1 MKHYSWLSLVICI
14 FALCLYY
21 SYKIH
26 FNSTIAVKNPPFCV
40 VCTTTMLADTVRIL
54 SGNSDDINIIT
65 IMGPGIDPHLY
76 RAREGDVHR
85 IANAN
90 LVLYHGLHLE
100 GKLGDLFAGMQVY
113 VPTVAITE
121 VINPAKLRGS
131 GFAGIYDPHVWHDV
145 ALWIL
150 CVENV
155 QNALMQRNPHSA
167 QEYAKN
173 AEKYIQELHQLDR
186 WIHEQIQSIPQEKR
200 ILITAHDAFAYFGK
214 AYGLEVLGLQGIST
228 ESEIGTKDIIDMV
241 KHIIENKI
249 PVMFVESSVP
259 TRSAQAVQQAVAASG
274 WSIVLGEELFSDS
287 LGDIKSGADTYV
299 HMMHHN
305 VCAIVSGL
313 SRDPQKPVY

>member
-1 MKHYSWLSLVICI
+1 MKQYYWLSAAICI
-14 FALCLYY
+14 VGFCIYY
-21 SYKIH
+21 STARYGSAT
-26 FNSTIAVKNPPFCV
+26 STINPPFCV

-65 IMGPGIDPHLY
+65 IMGPGVDPHLY

-100 GKLGDLFAGMQVY
+100 GKLGDLFAGMQAY
-113 VPTVAITE
+113 VPTVPITE
-121 VINPAKLRGS
+121 IINPAKLRGS

-145 ALWIL
+145 ALWIA

-155 QNALMQRNPHSA
+155 RDALMEYNPDCA

-173 AEKYIQELHQLDR
+173 AAVYIDELHNLDR
-186 WIHEQIQSIPQEKR
+186 WIHEQIKTIPQTQR

-241 KHIIENKI
+241 KHIIENRI

-259 TRSAQAVQQAVAASG
+259 TRAAQAVQQAVAAAG
-274 WSIVLGEELFSDS
+274 WSIVLGEELYSDS
-287 LGDIKSGADTYV
+287 LGDKKSGADTYV

-313 SRDPQKPVY
+313 SRDPQKPAY

>member
-1 MKHYSWLSLVICI
+1 MKQYYWLSAVVCI
-14 FALCLYY
+14 FVLCVYY
-21 SYKIH
+21 SITRY
-26 FNSTIAVKNPPFCV
+26 NSTTAIKNPTFCV

-54 SGNSDDINIIT
+54 SGNSDINIIT

-100 GKLGDLFAGMQVY
+100 GKLGDLFAGMQAY
-113 VPTVAITE
+113 VPTVPITE
-121 VINPAKLRGS
+121 IINPAQLRGS

-145 ALWIL
+145 ALWIM

-155 QNALMQRNPHSA
+155 RDALMEYNPDYA
-167 QEYAKN
+167 QEYAEN
-173 AEKYIQELHQLDR
+173 AAAYIDELRRLNR
-186 WIHEQIQSIPQEKR
+186 WIDEQIKTIPQTQR

-241 KHIIENKI
+241 KHIIEHKV

-259 TRSAQAVQQAVAASG
+259 TRAAQAVQQAVAAAG
-274 WSIVLGEELFSDS
+274 WSIVLGEVLYSDS
-287 LGDIKSGADTYV
+287 LGDKKSGADTYV

-313 SRDPQKPVY
+313 SRDPQKPAY